1 MTLSITDPAFL
12 FPGISLLFL
21 AFTNRY
27 LSLATVVRQLNHLV
41 DEHEDP
47 NRQLQIK
54 NLYLRISL
62 IKYMQA
68 FGIIAFLF
76 CLLSMLFLIMNQQ
89 GLGEGFFITSL
100 GSMFVSLVLSLIE
113 VLKSGQTLKIELAR
127 TVLKDRSN

>member
-27 LSLATVVRQLNHLV
+27 LTLATVIRQLNILV
-41 DEHEDP
+41 DEHQDP
-47 NRQLQIK
+47 NRERQIS

-68 FGIIAFLF
+68 FGIVSFLC
-76 CLLSMLFLIMNQQ
+76 CLLSMFLLIIQKQ
-89 GLGEGFFITSL
+89 TLGEGFFITSL
-100 GSMFVSLVLSLIE
+100 GFMFLSLVLSLIE
-113 VLKSGQTLKIELAR
+113 VLKSGQTLKIELSR
-127 TVLKDRSN
+127 THPE